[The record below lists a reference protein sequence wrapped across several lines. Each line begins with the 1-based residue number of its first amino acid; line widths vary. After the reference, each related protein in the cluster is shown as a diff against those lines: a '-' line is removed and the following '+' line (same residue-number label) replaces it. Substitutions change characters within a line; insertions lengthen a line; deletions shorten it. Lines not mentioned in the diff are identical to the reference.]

1 MQAVLRTHSLSHA
14 LSIKAALELEG
25 ITAELFNENALG
37 YMNLAGEIRVM
48 VHEVDEERARALI
61 HALEPAR
68 PKSEP
73 VTRAWRWERRGL
85 WLMGLVAGLFI
96 LRSMVGDYIPRPLST
111 ALLLA
116 VDIVGALGVLVL
128 FFGLFFLEEKR
139 RSPWEDERTEA
150 SDNAVPASKS

>member
-25 ITAELFNENALG
+25 ITAELFNEHALG
-37 YMNLAGEIRVM
+37 YMHLAGEIRVM
-48 VHEVDEERARALI
+48 VHEADEDRARALI

-68 PKSEP
+68 PKSEAI
-73 VTRAWRWERRGL
+73 TRAWRWERRGL
-85 WLMGLVAGLFI
+85 WLMGLAAGLFF

-116 VDIVGALGVLVL
+116 VDIFGALGVLVL
-128 FFGLFFLEEKR
+128 LFGLFFLEEKP
-139 RSPWEDERTEA
+139 RSPWEDESTEA
-150 SDNAVPASKS
+150 RDKAAPASRS

>member
-25 ITAELFNENALG
+25 ITTELFNENALG

-68 PKSEP
+68 PKAEP
-73 VTRAWRWERRGL
+73 ITRAWRWERRGL
-85 WLMGLVAGLFI
+85 WLIGLAIGLFI
-96 LRSMVGDYIPRPLST
+96 LRSMVQDHVPRHLST

-116 VDIVGALGVLVL
+116 VDIIGALGVLVL
-128 FFGLFFLEEKR
+128 LF
-139 RSPWEDERTEA
+139 
-150 SDNAVPASKS
+150 